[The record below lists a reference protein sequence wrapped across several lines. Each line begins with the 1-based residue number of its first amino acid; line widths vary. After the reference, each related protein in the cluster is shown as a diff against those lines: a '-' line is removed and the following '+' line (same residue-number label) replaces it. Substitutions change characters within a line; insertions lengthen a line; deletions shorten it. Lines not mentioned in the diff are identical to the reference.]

1 MEKTE
6 ISLNEYRVLEFIK
19 DRKDVPEDSI
29 NMDSDRRIV
38 SSAVSYLEFKNLID
52 AKKVYYDYF
61 TVTEEGEKYIE
72 NGFPEE
78 KLYKLLEE
86 RKKCSMDEI
95 KNYLKEDYRIAIA
108 NLAKLGIKPSNGEM
122 SYSGENLITIFNE
135 KRNELSEIMEGKTP
149 DEEALDEFIHRGLVS
164 KRKYTKRIININKEG
179 IKALENYGS
188 GNYIEILTPA
198 LIASGKWKE
207 MKFRPYDLNSRVEP
221 LNGAGLHPLTYLIEK
236 VRKIFL
242 EMGFTEMHGHFIEYT
257 GWNMDM
263 LFIPQDH
270 PARDLQDTYYVESK
284 NPVEFENPEILEIV
298 KKVHEHG
305 YGKYKGWN
313 YKWSEDEAKKLIL
326 RTHTTVNTIR
336 YLYNHTE
343 KPQFIFSIE
352 KVFRH
357 ESVDWKHLSELYQIE
372 GAVYGGDVN
381 LSTLKWLLS
390 EFYGRLG
397 FKNIRLIPSYYPYTE
412 PSMDVAVDI
421 NGKEVELGG
430 SGIFRPEVTKP
441 IGLREP
447 VLAFGLGLERL
458 AMLYYG
464 LNDIREIYNSDLDWL
479 KNYKIRF

>member
-52 AKKVYYDYF
+52 TKKVYYDYF

-149 DEEALDEFIHRGLVS
+149 DGEALDEFIHRGLVS
-164 KRKYTKRIININKEG
+164 KRKYAKRIINIKKEG
-179 IKALENYGS
+179 IIAVENYGS
-188 GNYIEILTPA
+188 GNYIELLTPA

-242 EMGFTEMHGHFIEYT
+242 EMGFT
-257 GWNMDM
+257 
-263 LFIPQDH
+263 
-270 PARDLQDTYYVESK
+270 
-284 NPVEFENPEILEIV
+284 
-298 KKVHEHG
+298 
-305 YGKYKGWN
+305 GK
-313 YKWSEDEAKKLIL
+313 
-326 RTHTTVNTIR
+326 
-336 YLYNHTE
+336 
-343 KPQFIFSIE
+343 
-352 KVFRH
+352 
-357 ESVDWKHLSELYQIE
+357 
-372 GAVYGGDVN
+372 
-381 LSTLKWLLS
+381 
-390 EFYGRLG
+390 
-397 FKNIRLIPSYYPYTE
+397 
-412 PSMDVAVDI
+412 
-421 NGKEVELGG
+421 
-430 SGIFRPEVTKP
+430 
-441 IGLREP
+441 
-447 VLAFGLGLERL
+447 
-458 AMLYYG
+458 
-464 LNDIREIYNSDLDWL
+464 
-479 KNYKIRF
+479 